1 MGYLIIAIAMVTFTI
16 MMSKIWTICLIVFW
30 RPYALTR
37 HFRKQGVMGPRYS
50 LLSGSLHDIK
60 TMMIDAR
67 KSVMDKHSHDI
78 TQRVLPHYQLWSSL
92 YGHYFSSI
100 CNSVFLSF
108 FLTSFNS
115 LFSYILLR
123 FFIFGY

>member
-92 YGHYFSSI
+92 YGHYFLFYI
-100 CNSVFLSF
+100 LTLCFSF
-108 FLTSFNS
+108 FDL
-115 LFSYILLR
+115 I
-123 FFIFGY
+123 